1 MFYQNKDLVVKKK
14 GGETIWTKIYSSKK
28 LLYQLPNTRSD
39 GKGFCLPKRL
49 YFHHDIQTEN
59 RRKWEGQKKARD
71 ETYLMVLHM
80 LLQFTQPST
89 NTYTTLIQPPHKSS
103 QKQKD
108 CRIECSKMIAIKQ
121 LSTFVDFSFL
131 PKLHR
136 ESKKKEQTTKNDLT
150 FKFLSQFMSAKVR
163 YLTWRFFCWNKTY
176 ANFVRAW
183 LRALGHK
190 MLPNLIFVETIL
202 EWLVISFFEKMN
214 NFSFSYI
221 KNILT
226 TGGML

>member
-1 MFYQNKDLVVKKK
+1 MFLKKK
-14 GGETIWTKIYSSKK
+14 YSINFRTFGWKRPLRSKK
-28 LLYQLPNTRSD
+28 IIFSPN
-39 GKGFCLPKRL
+39 
-49 YFHHDIQTEN
+49 DIHTEK
-59 RRKWEGQKKARD
+59 RRKWEGQKKGRD
-71 ETYLMVLHM
+71 ETYLMVLHF

-89 NTYTTLIQPPHKSS
+89 NNYTTLIQPPHKSS

-150 FKFLSQFMSAKVR
+150 FQFLSQFMSAKVR
-163 YLTWRFFCWNKTY
+163 YLSWTFFCWNKTY
-176 ANFVRAW
+176 TNFVRTW

-190 MLPNLIFVETIL
+190 VLPNLIFVDL
-202 EWLVISFFEKMN
+202 ISLCAR
-214 NFSFSYI
+214 NFALARNAHLHKWRLRNSVFV
-221 KNILT
+221 
-226 TGGML
+226 

>member
-1 MFYQNKDLVVKKK
+1 MNQNIFLKKNYSINFRTLDRMEKVFVFRKDYTFTPWYSNWKQKKVRRPKKK
-14 GGETIWTKIYSSKK
+14 V
-28 LLYQLPNTRSD
+28 
-39 GKGFCLPKRL
+39 
-49 YFHHDIQTEN
+49 
-59 RRKWEGQKKARD
+59 RD
-71 ETYLMVLHM
+71 EPYLMVLHM
-80 LLQFTQPST
+80 LQFTQPST
-89 NTYTTLIQPPHKSS
+89 TTYTTLIQPPHKSS

-136 ESKKKEQTTKNDLT
+136 ETKKKEQTTKNDLT
-150 FKFLSQFMSAKVR
+150 FQFLSQFMSAKVR
-163 YLTWRFFCWNKTY
+163 YLRLSWTFFCWNKTY

-190 MLPNLIFVETIL
+190 VLPNLIFVETIL

-221 KNILT
+221 KNILVS
-226 TGGML
+226 GGML